1 MHSPQRGVSPGTRGQ
16 PSSLPSLI
24 WFAHL
29 DFCLRVQA
37 SGHLPGILPYT
48 YSEVGQDREFH
59 SYKGNQHLDSLEQ
72 PPAAQGRLAVCS
84 PGGVTS
90 HLPPP
95 RLSHTFLSSK
105 GTGIWAG
112 WASRSSARRAG
123 AASRLLQTWT
133 AAVCASEQTLPL
145 LTPVSSESCRGNK
158 AC

>member
-95 RLSHTFLSSK
+95 
-105 GTGIWAG
+105 
-112 WASRSSARRAG
+112 ASPTPFSAARGQASGQDGPAG
-123 AASRLLQTWT
+123 AQHGGQGRPPGSCKRGLQLFVLLSKLSP
-133 AAVCASEQTLPL
+133 C
-145 LTPVSSESCRGNK
+145 
-158 AC
+158 